1 MHFLPVEIPYHDRIT
16 FTGIADVSL
25 LTVYRRRDKE
35 TRRKGDKERDFS
47 QESFHDVK
55 ELGLMH

>member
-35 TRRKGDKERDFS
+35 TRRKGDKES
-47 QESFHDVK
+47 ELIENSFHGVK